1 MVNHPTQSL
10 YLGCF
15 PMGATTLINIA
26 VQTVYENYNF
36 GGRPF
41 LYTLWGLWWSDCFIS
56 WLCVFGL
63 LHIMYVWWFSSQYN
77 TLIFG

>member
-1 MVNHPTQSL
+1 MFPGIWSSTINHPVQSL

-26 VQTVYENYNF
+26 VQTVYEDYNF
-36 GGRPF
+36 GGRSL
-41 LYTLWGLWWSDCFIS
+41 LYTIWGLWWLDCFIS

-63 LHIMYVWWFSSQYN
+63 MHTMYVY
-77 TLIFG
+77 